1 MYAIF
6 AAMFMTQLKAIQITV
21 SLQAPLLLIS
31 QMTGA
36 AHSAV
41 LVKATSLQKRK
52 QPFRLGRNTVEKNR
66 GPSEGLGLCFFMYRR
81 IRQHSRKVTGAG
93 VFYRR
98 NG

>member
-36 AHSAV
+36 AHSAA
-41 LVKATSLQKRK
+41 LAKAISPQKRK
-52 QPFRLGRNTVEKNR
+52 RALHDARSGVKKATIRKRDLAIARSLFCKNT
-66 GPSEGLGLCFFMYRR
+66 PLHLQRR
-81 IRQHSRKVTGAG
+81 IG
-93 VFYRR
+93 
-98 NG
+98 